1 MTTLIHWRRIARP
14 LMALAVVA
22 LTVSSAAAHEVTTN
36 DLFER
41 IQKQVLRYS
50 RYTVFDDIN
59 VGIGPDGHVRLTG
72 HVTWGHK
79 SNEIEKRVAAL
90 DGVTGVTNDIAVLPV
105 SPFDDELRYRIA
117 RAIYGNPTFWRYGS
131 GINPPIHIVVER
143 GRVRLTGV
151 VATETERALA
161 RSLANR
167 FGAFGVTNEL
177 RLPAEVQAERERE
190 EEEVG

>member
-1 MTTLIHWRRIARP
+1 MTNLIHWRRIARP

-22 LTVSSAAAHEVTTN
+22 LTVSSAAAREQATN
-36 DLFER
+36 DLFDR
-41 IQKQVLRYS
+41 IQRQVLRYS

-59 VGIGPDGHVRLTG
+59 VGIGPDGHVLLTG

-79 SNEIEKRVAAL
+79 SAEIEKRVAAL
-90 DGVTGVTNDIAVLPV
+90 DGVTAVTNEITVLPV
-105 SPFDDELRYRIA
+105 SPFDDELRYRVA

-131 GINPPIHIVVER
+131 SLNPPIHIVVDR

-151 VATETERALA
+151 VATETERRLARALA
-161 RSLANR
+161 SQ
-167 FGAFGVTNEL
+167 FGAFSVTNEL

-190 EEEVG
+190 EEVG

>member
-1 MTTLIHWRRIARP
+1 MTTLIHWRRIVRP

-22 LTVSSAAAHEVTTN
+22 LTVSSAAAREQAPN

-59 VGIGPDGHVRLTG
+59 IAIGPDGHVLLTG
-72 HVTWGHK
+72 HVTWGYK
-79 SNEIEKRVAAL
+79 ANEIEKRVAAL
-90 DGVTGVTNDIAVLPV
+90 EGVAAVTNGIRVLPV

-131 GINPPIHIVVER
+131 GINPPIHIIVEQ

-151 VATETERALA
+151 VATETERMLA
-161 RSLANR
+161 RSLANQ
-167 FGAFGVTNEL
+167 FGAFSVKNEL
-177 RLPAEVQAERERE
+177 QLPAEVQAERERE
-190 EEEVG
+190 GEVG